1 MYFVEFDIKKILV
14 VYTEP
19 VFLPMGNVGFHLTAY
34 DLWGGLVF
42 EKLFYKKVKM
52 PRKFW
57 KLILL
62 YYSVKK
68 VK

>member
-52 PRKFW
+52 QKKF
-57 KLILL
+57 
-62 YYSVKK
+62 
-68 VK
+68 